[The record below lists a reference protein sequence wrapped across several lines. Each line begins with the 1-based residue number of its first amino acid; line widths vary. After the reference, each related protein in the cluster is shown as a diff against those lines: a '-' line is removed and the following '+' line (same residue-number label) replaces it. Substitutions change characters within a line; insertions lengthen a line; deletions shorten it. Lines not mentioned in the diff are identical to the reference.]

1 MSDRPM
7 QSSAADE
14 ETGLLSG
21 RRGGWSRK
29 KRGCCAGFCKAVCN
43 TILFLAVLGVLVLLI
58 RNFSGMGRTSN
69 DSDGNHEKSPSDR
82 PSPSL
87 PSNPAVPSA
96 PPLAGCPYDHYSKTS
111 TFEFSE
117 LRNFSFNEFM
127 ESEHLSGG
135 VRGTVFI
142 QAAPQRQ
149 DVDLRLSVTYAL
161 TKPWTIL
168 RSNYVQSDDTFVL
181 QLPTLQN
188 NHQGQYFDS
197 SRAPETFANF
207 R

>member
-1 MSDRPM
+1 MSDRPV
-7 QSSAADE
+7 QPSAADE

-29 KRGCCAGFCKAVCN
+29 KRGCCAGFCKVVCN
-43 TILFLAVLGVLVLLI
+43 TILFLAVLGVLLLLI
-58 RNFSGMGRTSN
+58 RNFSGMGRT
-69 DSDGNHEKSPSDR
+69 DSDSNGGHEKSPGDR
-82 PSPSL
+82 PSPAL

-111 TFEFSE
+111 TFEFSD

-135 VRGTVFI
+135 VRGTVLI

-149 DVDLRLSVTYAL
+149 DVDLKLSVTYAL

-197 SRAPETFANF
+197 SQTPEAFANF
-207 R
+207 